1 MMNKETDQTTIIHI
15 SDYEFLAKKALDPAI
30 WAYFSGAAGDEITQ
44 QKNNAAWNEIL
55 LQPRVLCGVSTL
67 NTKIT
72 LLGRSVAHPILIA
85 PFAFQRLLHAQ
96 GEVAC
101 AYASAVLEGGF
112 VLSDQ
117 SSMDSADI
125 AKVFLQETDRGP
137 LWHQLYWTESRDRI
151 ATRLNEIEQAGY
163 EAIVLTVDAP
173 AHGTRDRERRA
184 QFKVPKGLQFRT
196 ASFSSGTTLE
206 SLLTKAPTWD
216 DVAWLVQTSKLPVIV
231 KGILHPG
238 DAQLA
243 VNSGCAG
250 IIVSNHGGRVLDTV
264 IPTAWVLSSIRQAVG
279 RSILVLVDGG
289 IRRGTDILK
298 AIALGA
304 DAVLIG
310 KPAAMALG
318 TKGPEGVAHII
329 RLLWDELKLAM
340 ALTGCINLQ
349 NLPADLAHAAHSY

>member
-1 MMNKETDQTTIIHI
+1 M
-15 SDYEFLAKKALDPAI
+15 
-30 WAYFSGAAGDEITQ
+30 
-44 QKNNAAWNEIL
+44 
-55 LQPRVLCGVSTL
+55 
-67 NTKIT
+67 
-72 LLGRSVAHPILIA
+72 
-85 PFAFQRLLHAQ
+85 
-96 GEVAC
+96 
-101 AYASAVLEGGF
+101 
-112 VLSDQ
+112 
-117 SSMDSADI
+117 
-125 AKVFLQETDRGP
+125 
-137 LWHQLYWTESRDRI
+137 
-151 ATRLNEIEQAGY
+151 
-163 EAIVLTVDAP
+163 
-173 AHGTRDRERRA
+173 
-184 QFKVPKGLQFRT
+184 
-196 ASFSSGTTLE
+196 
-206 SLLTKAPTWD
+206 
-216 DVAWLVQTSKLPVIV
+216 QTSKLPVIV

>member
-1 MMNKETDQTTIIHI
+1 MMSKNTDPDILVNIN
-15 SDYEFLAKKALDPAI
+15 DYELQAEQTLDPAI

-44 QKNNAAWNEIL
+44 QKNSAAWKEIL
-55 LQPRVLCGVSTL
+55 LQPRVLCNVSALSTE
-67 NTKIT
+67 IR
-72 LLGRSVAHPILIA
+72 LLGRSVAHPIVIA
-85 PFAFQRLLHAQ
+85 PFAFQKLLHAQ

-101 AYASAVLEGGF
+101 ACACAVLKGGF

-117 SSMDSADI
+117 SSMNPVEV
-125 AKVFLQETDRGP
+125 AKVFLQEADRGP
-137 LWHQLYWTESRDRI
+137 LWHQLYWTESRGHI
-151 ATRLNEIEQAGY
+151 AAHLHEVEQAGY

-173 AHGTRDRERRA
+173 AYGARDRERRT
-184 QFKVPKGLQFRT
+184 QFKVPKGIQFRP

-206 SLLTKAPTWD
+206 SLLSKAPTWD

-264 IPTAWVLSSIRQAVG
+264 IPTAWVLSSIRQTVG
-279 RSILVLVDGG
+279 SSIHVLVDGG

-318 TKGPEGVAHII
+318 TKGPEGVAHVI

-340 ALTGCINLQ
+340 ALTGCDNLQ
-349 NLPADLAHAAHSY
+349 NLPSDLVHAAYSY

>member
-1 MMNKETDQTTIIHI
+1 MSKNTDPGTLVNINDFELQAEQT
-15 SDYEFLAKKALDPAI
+15 LDPAI

-44 QKNNAAWNEIL
+44 QKNGAAWKEIH
-55 LQPRVLCGVSTL
+55 LQPRVLCNVSTL
-67 NTKIT
+67 STEIS
-72 LLGRSVAHPILIA
+72 LLGRSVVHPIIIA
-85 PFAFQRLLHAQ
+85 PFAFQKLLHAQ

-117 SSMDSADI
+117 SSMNPAEV
-125 AKVFLQETDRGP
+125 AKVFLQEADRGP

-151 ATRLNEIEQAGY
+151 ATRLHEIEDAGY

-173 AHGTRDRERRA
+173 AHGARDRERRS
-184 QFKVPKGLQFRT
+184 QFKVPHGILFRP
-196 ASFSSGTTLE
+196 ALRSSGATLE

-216 DVAWLVQTSKLPVIV
+216 DVAWLVQTSNLPVLV
-231 KGILHPG
+231 KGVLHPS
-238 DAQLA
+238 DALLA
-243 VNSGCAG
+243 ANTGCAG
-250 IIVSNHGGRVLDTV
+250 VIVSNHGGRVLDTV

-279 RSILVLVDGG
+279 SSIHVLVDGG

-318 TKGPEGVAHII
+318 TKGPEGVAHVI

-340 ALTGCINLQ
+340 ALTGCDNLQ
-349 NLPADLAHAAHSY
+349 NLPADLVHAAHSY